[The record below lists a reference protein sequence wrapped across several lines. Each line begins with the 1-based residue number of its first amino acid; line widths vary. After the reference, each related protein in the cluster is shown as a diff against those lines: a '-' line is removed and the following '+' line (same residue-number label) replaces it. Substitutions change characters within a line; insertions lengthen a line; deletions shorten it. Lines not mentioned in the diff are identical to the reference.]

1 MLQKVIV
8 VTVDYCTR
16 YATQVV
22 GIAVLLGLVTAIFA
36 AGHFA
41 IDADVN
47 KLISKELPW
56 RQREVAFQQAFP
68 PKEETILAV
77 VDAPTSELATQATA
91 ALIQKLSERKDH
103 IHSIFEAGGGPF
115 FQKNGLLFLPAAEVT
130 ALTKKLGEA
139 KPIIQTLAQD
149 SNLRGLTTALNYG
162 LIGARMGH
170 YTLDDLSGTLNMVS
184 DTLDEAIAGRT
195 ASFSWRAMLNGRPA
209 TPGERRRFIGIRP
222 VLDYSALMPGKAA
235 TDVIR
240 QTAADLNIAGLY
252 GARMRLTGP
261 VAIADEEY
269 ATLEEGQFVNVTVTI
284 VVVLTIL
291 WLALRSFGIIFAV
304 FVSLLVGLCVTAAI
318 GLAMVG
324 ALNLISV
331 AFAVLF
337 IGLGVDFGIQFSV
350 RYRAERHEVDDLH
363 KALLNAARH
372 AGAPLTLAAA
382 ATAAGFLS
390 FLPTDYKGLSELGL
404 LAGLGMI
411 IAFLT
416 SVTLIPA
423 LLMLLRPP
431 GEPEEMGFKWL
442 APVDRFMERH
452 RIPVIVGTG
461 LVVAAGLP
469 LLFWLRFDF
478 NPLNLRSPKVESVAT
493 FLELRSDPAI
503 GASSIF
509 VLAAN
514 AEMAKT
520 DVDKLAKLPEVSSVK
535 TIENFI
541 PADQQPKLAAIRQL
555 ATILDPVL
563 KPDPNKKP
571 PTDADNVAAL
581 KAAVQSLKQAAA
593 PQSGR
598 GAAAATRLADDLA
611 KIADGDEALRA
622 RATAA
627 LVPSLNI
634 ALDELRGYLQAQP
647 VTLETLPPEIASEWV
662 TPDGRYKVEILPKGD
677 PNDNETLRA
686 FARAVQAVEPAAV
699 GGPIAIVESGRTVIR
714 AFFEAGFWALASIT
728 ILLWIVLRRFG
739 DVLLTLIPLLMAGV
753 VTMELMVL
761 LGMELNFANIIALPL
776 LLGVGVA
783 FKIYY
788 IMAWRAGQTGLL
800 QSSLTR
806 AVMFSACTTAT
817 AFGSL
822 WLSSHPG
829 TSSMGKLMAL
839 ALVTTM
845 AAAVLFQPVLMGPPR
860 ERARKAP
867 IKLLPAVPAPAAA
880 EPAHDAAVAE
890 VERST
895 NT

>member
-1 MLQKVIV
+1 MLQRAIV
-8 VTVDYCTR
+8 TIVDYCTR
-16 YATQVV
+16 YAAQIIGV
-22 GIAVLLGLVTAIFA
+22 AALLGVVTGIYA

-56 RQREVAFQQAFP
+56 RQREVAFEKSFP

-77 VDAPTSELATQATA
+77 IDAPTSELATQVTA
-91 ALIQKLSERKDH
+91 ALIQKLAPQKDH
-103 IHSIFEAGGGPF
+103 FHSILEAGGGPF
-115 FQKNGLLFLPAAEVT
+115 FAKNGLLFLPTEEVVG
-130 ALTKKLGEA
+130 LTKKLGEA
-139 KPIIQTLAQD
+139 KPLIQTLAQD

-162 LIGARMGH
+162 LIGARMNQ

-184 DTLDEAIAGRT
+184 DTLDEVIAGRP
-195 ASFSWRAMLNGRPA
+195 ASFSWRAMLNGRP
-209 TPGERRRFIGIRP
+209 TNPDEQRRFVEFRP
-222 VLDYSALMPGKAA
+222 VLDYAALMPGKVA
-235 TDVIR
+235 TDAIR
-240 QTAADLNIAGLY
+240 DATAELDIGTKY
-252 GARMRLTGP
+252 GARVRLTGP

-269 ATLEEGQFVNVTVTI
+269 ATLEEGAFVNTAVTI

-291 WLALRSFGIIFAV
+291 WLALRSFGIILAV
-304 FVSLLVGLCVTAAI
+304 AISLLVGLSITAAI
-318 GLAMVG
+318 GLAIVG

-350 RYRAERHEVDDLH
+350 RYRAERHEVDNLH
-363 KALLNAARH
+363 EALVNTARH
-372 AGAPLTLAAA
+372 VGAPLTLAAA

-416 SVTLIPA
+416 SITVIPA
-423 LLMLLRPP
+423 LLTVLRPP
-431 GEPEEMGFKWL
+431 GEPEEMGFKSL

-469 LLFWLRFDF
+469 LLYWLQFDF
-478 NPLNLRSPKVESVAT
+478 NPLNLRSAKVESVAT
-493 FLELRSDPAI
+493 FLELRSDPNI
-503 GASSIF
+503 GASSIY
-509 VLAAN
+509 VLAPNKEAAN
-514 AEMAKT
+514 T
-520 DVDKLAKLPEVSSVK
+520 DVQKLSKVPEVASVK
-535 TIENFI
+535 TIDSFI
-541 PADQQPKLAAIRQL
+541 PDDQQPKLAAIRQL
-555 ATILDPVL
+555 ASVLDPVL
-563 KPDPNKKP
+563 RPDPNKKP

-581 KAAVQSLKQAAA
+581 KSAVDALKQPAGT
-593 PQSGR
+593 QTGR
-598 GAAAATRLADDLA
+598 GAAAAKRLGEDLGKLA
-611 KIADGDEALRA
+611 SGDEALRA
-622 RATAA
+622 RAQAA
-627 LVPSLNI
+627 MIPSLNT
-634 ALDELRGYLQAQP
+634 ALDELRNYLQAHS
-647 VTLETLPPEIASEWV
+647 VTLETLPPEIAREWV
-662 TPDGRYKVEILPKGD
+662 TQDGRYKVEILPKGD
-677 PNDNETLRA
+677 PTDNEILRQ
-686 FARAVQAVEPAAV
+686 FARAVQAVEPNAT
-699 GGPIAIVESGRTVIR
+699 GGPIAILESGRTVVR
-714 AFFEAGFWALASIT
+714 AFYEAGFWALGSI
-728 ILLWIVLRRFG
+728 IVLLWIVLRRFG
-739 DVLLTLIPLLMAGV
+739 DVLLTIIPLLVAGV

-761 LGMELNFANIIALPL
+761 FGMKLNFANIIALPL

-788 IMAWRAGQTGLL
+788 IMAWRAGQTDLL

-806 AVMFSACTTAT
+806 AVMFSALTTAT

-860 ERARKAP
+860 EPKPKRSKRRMSADTS
-867 IKLLPAVPAPAAA
+867 AAQSP
-880 EPAHDAAVAE
+880 EPVAAGAD
-890 VERST
+890 RST
-895 NT
+895 